1 MDETDNLNLINM
13 ELPKYEQLDTL
24 HLQRLFDNM
33 SECYKLFWFQAIVE
47 HVHENQLIISF
58 DELINDMIAD
68 AWYMVTEYRLNLG
81 PVDNL
86 EALVHYAQGMFG
98 LKSSAKKSEILDAI
112 SSSTDRELIKKKQIL
127 TYNVPYR
134 LQAPF
139 LHSIKGQQGW
149 SGSQADLANRINS
162 HDGLIYHFTSIAG
175 LSSVI
180 TVDEQWA
187 EYIRKNYDIIM
198 GWIQFNLIQYL
209 QRRNPSVPGIPNKL
223 APPQERQLQKVKNYW
238 KTILTI
244 EPLHEIYAGQE
255 LDGSSISIDHFIP
268 WSYVAHD
275 ELWNLHPTTRSINSS
290 KSNHLPDWDLYY
302 AKLRDMEYHAY
313 SLMWKNEHVHA
324 EFDKCAKDHINS
336 ADVMHKLYRPELS
349 KEVFGNHLEEII
361 RPVYNAAINLGFD
374 RWAV

>member
-1 MDETDNLNLINM
+1 M
-13 ELPKYEQLDTL
+13 ELPKYDQLDTL

-47 HVHENQLIISF
+47 HVHENQFVISF

-81 PVDNL
+81 PADNL
-86 EALVHYAQGMFG
+86 EALVHYAQGLYG
-98 LKSSAKKSEILDAI
+98 LKSSAKKTDVLGAI
-112 SSSTDRELIKKKQIL
+112 SSSTDKELLRKKQIL

-139 LHSIKGQQGW
+139 LHGIKGQQGW
-149 SGSQADLANRINS
+149 SGSQSDLATRINN
-162 HDGLIYHFTSIAG
+162 HNDLIYRFSSISG
-175 LSSVI
+175 LNSTI
-180 TVDEQWA
+180 TVDKQWA
-187 EYIRKNYDIIM
+187 EYIQRNYDIIM
-198 GWIQFNLIQYL
+198 GWIQFNMIQYL

-238 KTILTI
+238 KTILAV
-244 EPLHEIYAGQE
+244 EPMHEIYADLE

-290 KSNHLPDWDLYY
+290 KSNHLPDWNKYFR
-302 AKLRDMEYHAY
+302 KLTDIEYHAY
-313 SLMWKNEHVHA
+313 SLIWTNEHVHI

-336 ADVMHKLYRPELS
+336 TDVLHKLYRENLS
-349 KEVFGNHLEEII
+349 KEAFSNNLEEII
-361 RPVYNAAINLGFD
+361 RPVYNAALNLGFE
-374 RWAV
+374 RWAL